1 MRLPFFVIFVSFV
14 AQELDFVV
22 QDFEGQL

>member
-1 MRLPFFVIFVSFV
+1 MRLPFFVIVVSFV
-14 AQELDFVV
+14 VLELDFVV

>member
-1 MRLPFFVIFVSFV
+1 MRLPFFVIVVSFV
-14 AQELDFVV
+14 VQELDFVV